1 MKQIT
6 VKQYAKIC
14 PSCRFSAGTCGFPTS
29 FSSTRLVR
37 HGERLQAEPLLLK
50 FADRVD
56 QKTEQIFVAHGGGLR
71 PSLERVV
78 VVHEAHDVQG
88 DAPDGGEALRSVQRS
103 VPHSILAHDDVRNP
117 TEAILDPP
125 VVAREFQQPLRRNLR
140 AHDAGADGL
149 LRPALQLAN
158 DLDPADGLEAGP
170 IMSPAAGPSPTT
182 TPRRGVTFSRR

>member
-6 VKQYAKIC
+6 AKQYSKIC

-29 FSSTRLVR
+29 FSSTRFVR

-56 QKTEQIFVAHGGGLR
+56 QKAKQIFVAHGGGLR

-78 VVHEAHDVQG
+78 VVHEAHDVRG
-88 DAPDGGEALRSVQRS
+88 EAPDGGEAFRPVQRP

-117 TEAILDPP
+117 VEAILDPP
-125 VVAREFQQPLRRNLR
+125 VVARELRQPLRRKLR
-140 AHDAGADGL
+140 AHDAGANGL
-149 LRPALQLAN
+149 LRPALQLA
-158 DLDPADGLEAGP
+158 DGLDPADGLEAGP
-170 IMSPAAGPSPTT
+170 IMSATGPPSKT